1 MDEKVSY
8 PKMVYARRDGEIVN
22 CTVQNPRELAALGSG
37 WAESPSGPFSS
48 APPKRVKVKAKAKR

>member
-8 PKMVYARRDGEIVN
+8 PKMVYARRDGGIIN
-22 CTVQNPRELAALGSG
+22 RTVQNPRELSALGPG

-48 APPKRVKVKAKAKR
+48 ATPKRVKVKSKAKR